1 MAEQSNEEKRTS
13 VRAELATRVK
23 IQPVSREEFEE
34 SKSVQISGVPAGIPL
49 DEGGLSD
56 GQLGY
61 LLGYLNRIEEKLDQV
76 MQKLDPDACGGET
89 STYGMARNISGA
101 GVNLILD
108 EAFEEG
114 QLVLISLSVP
124 GFSIGFLQAYGEVV
138 RVEPVTKN
146 NRQTFETSIKFLV
159 ISEDEREKLI
169 SYAFYMQRQAI
180 RESVLAKERDQEA
193 SGNGR

>member
-23 IQPVSREEFEE
+23 IQPVSREEFEK
-34 SKSVQISGVPAGIPL
+34 SKSVQIGGVSAGIPSG
-49 DEGGLSD
+49 EGGFPE

-61 LLGYLNRIEEKLDQV
+61 LIDHLNRIEEKLDQV
-76 MQKLDPDACGGET
+76 MRKLDPDACGGET

-138 RVEPVTKN
+138 RVESTTQN

-169 SYAFYMQRQAI
+169 SYAFSMQRQAI
-180 RESVLAKERDQEA
+180 RESALAKERDQEA
-193 SGNGR
+193 SRNGR